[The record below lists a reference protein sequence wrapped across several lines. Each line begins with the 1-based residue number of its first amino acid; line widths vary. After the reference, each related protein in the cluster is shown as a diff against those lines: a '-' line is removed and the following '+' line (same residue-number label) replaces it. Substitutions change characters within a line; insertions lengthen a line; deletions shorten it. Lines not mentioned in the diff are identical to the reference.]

1 MQLIPH
7 HKVDLPHPLTCP
19 DSILENLT
27 ATDPGVRVVE
37 TGTGRQQI
45 AQQTREDTWQDGQ
58 RRRDSPRH
66 RHTGSSRWETMAT

>member
-19 DSILENLT
+19 DSILENLR
-27 ATDPGVRVVE
+27 ATDPGARMVE
-37 TGTGRQQI
+37 MATGRQHV

-58 RRRDSPRH
+58 RKRDSPRH
-66 RHTGSSRWETMAT
+66 RHTGRSRWETMAT